1 MSQMIANS
9 ESFQFK
15 VKITENTPNDDNKKM
30 LKQQCH

>member
-15 VKITENTPNDDNKKM
+15 VQITENTPNDDNKKM
-30 LKQQCH
+30 LK